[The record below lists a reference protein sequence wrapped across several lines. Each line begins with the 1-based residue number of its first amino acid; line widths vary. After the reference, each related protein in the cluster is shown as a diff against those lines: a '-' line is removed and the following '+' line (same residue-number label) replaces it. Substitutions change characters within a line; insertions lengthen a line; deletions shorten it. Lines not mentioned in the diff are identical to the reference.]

1 MQVNGAD
8 GYSRKVGRY
17 LKRLIRLPHTGT
29 ELAERTRAIETALAA
44 SSAMFVSSHTMS
56 DPPSPPARQNSL
68 HVFPALTQQQ
78 VAGARLFADRE
89 AALDIFPP
97 GGRIAE
103 IGVALGGYTE
113 PMLAKLRPSHFD
125 AFDLFRLHEVEEFW
139 GKSSLEWFSGHTH
152 KQYYQRRFS
161 AAIEAGVLHIHEG
174 DSSPLLASMPDTS
187 YDMIYIDGDHSYE
200 GVLRDAQVA
209 ARKLAPGGF
218 LVFNDY
224 VMTDHVTG
232 APYGVVPVVNE
243 LCANQGFAVA
253 YFALQRDLF
262 CDIALHRKR

>member
-1 MQVNGAD
+1 MRTRD
-8 GYSRKVGRY
+8 GIVKRGLRY
-17 LKRLIRLPHTGT
+17 GYRCAMLPHRVT
-29 ELAERTRAIETALAA
+29 ETLARLHALEARLAGSEPTA
-44 SSAMFVSSHTMS
+44 V
-56 DPPSPPARQNSL
+56 PPPPATQNSQL
-68 HVFPALTQQQ
+68 GFPALTQHE
-78 VAGARLFADRE
+78 VAGAALFADRE
-89 AALDIFPP
+89 AALEMIPP

-103 IGVALGGYTE
+103 IGVALGDYSKV
-113 PMLAKLRPSHFD
+113 MLDKLRPSRFD
-125 AFDLFRLHEVEEFW
+125 AFDLFRLHEVEKFW
-139 GKSSLEWFSGHTH
+139 GKSSFEWFSGRTH
-152 KQYYQRRFS
+152 KEYYAQQFRT
-161 AAIEAGVLHIHEG
+161 AIEAGVMQIHEG
-174 DSSPLLASMPDTS
+174 DSSRLLAGMPDAS

-243 LCANQGFAVA
+243 LCANHGFAVA